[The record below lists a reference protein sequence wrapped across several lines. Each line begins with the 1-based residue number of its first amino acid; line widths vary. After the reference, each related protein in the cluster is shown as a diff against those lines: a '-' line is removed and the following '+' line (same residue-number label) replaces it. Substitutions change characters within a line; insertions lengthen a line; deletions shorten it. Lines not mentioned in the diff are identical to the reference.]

1 MGGKGSKPNFKELSK
16 GTKYTTKELEVFFS
30 RFKKDF
36 PDGKITQKQFV
47 QLYQKMFETD
57 EDGDATE
64 FCGHVFRQ
72 YDTDHNGYVDFREYV
87 TTLSIAS
94 KGTPK
99 EKLHWAFQLYDKDNS
114 GYLTQAEIVEVLSSI
129 YKSRGL
135 SDPKGK
141 ATEVAKDIFT
151 KADDS
156 KDNKLSEAEFV
167 KHSSSCEEI
176 GELLQGF

>member
-16 GTKYTTKELEVFFS
+16 GTKFTTKELEDF
-30 RFKKDF
+30 FKKFKADF
-36 PDGKITQKQFV
+36 PDGKITKQQFV
-47 QLYQKMFETD
+47 KLYQKMFETD

-64 FCGHVFRQ
+64 FCGHVFHQ
-72 YDTDHNGYVDFREYV
+72 YDQDKNGVIDFREFV

-94 KGTPK
+94 RGTPK

-114 GYLTQAEIVEVLSSI
+114 GFLTEAEIVEILSSI

-135 SDPKGK
+135 PDAKVK
-141 ATEVAKDIFT
+141 ATTVAKDIFS

-167 KHSSSCEEI
+167 KHSSSCDEI
-176 GELLQGF
+176 GELLQAF